1 MLKFVW
7 TGSTLIFVGN
17 TRGTNSFFSFFV
29 TMEDVIVLYPSPG
42 RGHLISMVEIGKL
55 ILKHHPSFVI
65 TILILSGP
73 NTNTNST
80 APNYVASSTT
90 KYITTVNSTTP
101 SISFHHLPPISEVP
115 PSTTSF
121 EELKFLTPRLNNP
134 NLHQT
139 LKTIS
144 QTFKLRAF
152 IIDFFCDAAFEVA
165 SNPRLHRY
173 GIFGIVLVF
182 DMCWTPR
189 PVRFVGLWC
198 SCSILYY

>member
-101 SISFHHLPPISEVP
+101 SISFHHLPPISEVSTQYYFLWRTEILNPTPQQPKSP
-115 PSTTSF
+115 PNPQNYF
-121 EELKFLTPRLNNP
+121 P
-134 NLHQT
+134 NLQT
-139 LKTIS
+139 QSLYHW
-144 QTFKLRAF
+144 FL
-152 IIDFFCDAAFEVA
+152 
-165 SNPRLHRY
+165 
-173 GIFGIVLVF
+173 
-182 DMCWTPR
+182 
-189 PVRFVGLWC
+189 LWC
-198 SCSILYY
+198 CFRSGLKP